1 MGKPE
6 IEAFLTYLAV
16 QGRVAASTQNQAL
29 SALLFL
35 YHEGLDV
42 EVAGVDA
49 IRAKQPQYA
58 PTVLTRQEAITL
70 LCLKIP
76 TYACKLV
83 KYNRSPME

>member
-29 SALLFL
+29 SALLFF

-42 EVAGVDA
+42 EVAGVNA
-49 IRAKQPQYA
+49 IRAKQLQYV
-58 PTVLTRQEAITL
+58 PTVLTRQEAI
-70 LCLKIP
+70 
-76 TYACKLV
+76 A
-83 KYNRSPME
+83 

>member
-42 EVAGVDA
+42 EVAGVNA

-58 PTVLTRQEAITL
+58 PTVLTRQEAIGCIL
-70 LCLKIP
+70 P
-76 TYACKLV
+76 TYDCKLV
-83 KYNRSPME
+83 IYNRSPMK